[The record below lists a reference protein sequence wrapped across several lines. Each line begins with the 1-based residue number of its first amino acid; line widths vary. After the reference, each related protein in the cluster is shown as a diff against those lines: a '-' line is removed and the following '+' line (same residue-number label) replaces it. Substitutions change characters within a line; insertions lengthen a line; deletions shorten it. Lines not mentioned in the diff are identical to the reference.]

1 VTRSKKMGFFKTSKT
16 QNITDLLVR
25 HCHML
30 VVEGCEVV
38 KNISKKN
45 SMSFPWLLMI
55 ILVTVN
61 LLNNPY
67 HQYI

>member
-1 VTRSKKMGFFKTSKT
+1 MGFFKTSKI

-25 HCHML
+25 HYHML

-38 KNISKKN
+38 KNIFKKK

-55 ILVTVN
+55 ILVKVI

-67 HQYI
+67 HLYI

>member
-25 HCHML
+25 HYHML

-38 KNISKKN
+38 KNIFKKK
-45 SMSFPWLLMI
+45 
-55 ILVTVN
+55 V
-61 LLNNPY
+61 
-67 HQYI
+67 